1 MGSFTPDLI
10 SSTNEDGLV
19 ELHVTGLRSCGE
31 QRNFG
36 VAALSRFQVTIQV
49 TATTTLTYS
58 STTTSYNTYSIAGCS
73 PSGVVTCAASG

>member
-36 VAALSRFQVTIQV
+36 IAALSRFQVTIQV
-49 TATTTLTYS
+49 TSTTTLTYS
-58 STTTSYNTYSIAGCS
+58 STVTSTNVFSIIGCS
-73 PSGVVTCAASG
+73 PAGIVTCAASG